1 MKKQEKDV
9 QIYTKTGD
17 DGTTALIGGARVKK
31 YNIRLEA
38 YGTVDE
44 LNSYIGLIASMNI
57 ELHAKEVLQ
66 RVQSVLLTIGAQ
78 LATDEAISSFKEQI
92 PCKQE
97 DIELLENEMDK
108 MFKVLPK
115 LTQFILPGGSQS
127 AAHAHV
133 ARTICRRAERRIVEL
148 GEQTE
153 INKNLIKFIN
163 RLSDYLFVLARKLSM
178 NENIQENRWNSGV

>member
-1 MKKQEKDV
+1 MKKKEV

-31 YNIRLEA
+31 YNIRLES

-44 LNSYIGLIASMNI
+44 LNSYIGLIISMSI
-57 ELHAKEVLQ
+57 DTHAQDVLKK
-66 RVQSVLLTIGAQ
+66 VQSVLLTIGAQ
-78 LATDEAISSFKEQI
+78 LATDDAVASFKEQI
-92 PCKQE
+92 PCKDE
-97 DIELLENEMDK
+97 DIEMLEHEMDE

-115 LTQFILPGGSQS
+115 LTQFILPGGST
-127 AAHAHV
+127 AGAHAQV

-148 GEQTE
+148 SEQTE

-163 RLSDYLFVLARKLSM
+163 RLSDYLFVLGRKLSM
-178 NENIQENRWNSGV
+178 DDNVAENLWNSGV